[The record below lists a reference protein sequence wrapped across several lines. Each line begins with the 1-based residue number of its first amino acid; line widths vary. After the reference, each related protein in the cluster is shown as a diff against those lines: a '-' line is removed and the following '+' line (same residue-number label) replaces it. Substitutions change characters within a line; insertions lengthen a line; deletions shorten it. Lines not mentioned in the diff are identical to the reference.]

1 MNKQIIFIRHGY
13 ALHND
18 LFWKLGNKAYSDYVD
33 TPLLNKGFSQAYHC
47 REMFLKEINQLGRKP
62 DIVLVSPLT
71 RTLQTAMCIFSDDI
85 KIKALDCLVEYPQGG
100 FEKCNIRKCKKL
112 LKTIYTN
119 IDFTEIDQNLLWSSE
134 EETIDEL
141 NGRISK
147 LWNYIGTRKEKLI
160 AVVSHSSYIGQLK
173 DKIIGDEQHELKHCY
188 PYEMIVEYDDEK
200 NFIKAYEVTNG
211 IVEGM
216 TEE

>member
-1 MNKQIIFIRHGY
+1 MKKHVVFIRHGY
-13 ALHND
+13 ALHNK
-18 LFWKLGNKAYSDYVD
+18 LFSKIGKEAYSDYVD
-33 TPLLNKGFSQAYHC
+33 TPLLNEGYNQAFKL
-47 REMFLKEINQLGRKP
+47 REHINKFP
-62 DIVLVSPLT
+62 DLVLVSPLT
-71 RTLQTAMCIFSDDI
+71 RTLQTTQTIFSNDI
-85 KIKALDCLVEYPQGG
+85 NQIALDCLVEYPQGG
-100 FEKCNIRKCKKL
+100 FEKCNIRKSKKL

-200 NFIKAYEVTNG
+200 NFLKAYEVTNG

-216 TEE
+216 SE